1 MISFND
7 VQIVVI
13 ESKCRDS
20 CTHSARVTF
29 NDGTTRAIPPLLI
42 HAVISGLEEERINPS
57 LKWKGAE
64 VKRHFENKGDWTEK
78 ASLKNL
84 NSLYHN
90 RMVEEL

>member
-29 NDGTTRAIPPLLI
+29 NDGTTRVIPPLWI
-42 HAVISGLEEERINPS
+42 HAVISGLEEERINPT

-64 VKRHFENKGDWTEK
+64 VKRHFENKEGVTEK
-78 ASLKNL
+78 VSLKNL
-84 NSLYHN
+84 NSLYYKS
-90 RMVEEL
+90 MVEEL